1 MIWNQQRRKCCI
13 CLSPEQDIFTQVKA
27 ELDRTLPWNIH
38 SYVAQSPS
46 HVQLS
51 TTPWTAAHQVS
62 LSLTV
67 SRSLPRCHPTISSSV
82 ALFSF
87 CLQSFPAS
95 ESFLMSQ
102 LFASN
107 DQTIGGST
115 SASVLLVNI
124 QGWFLWGLTGW
135 ISLLLKGLLKVF
147 SNTTIL
153 KASTLWCST
162 FFMVQLLQPYVTTG
176 KTIALTVCS
185 FVDKVDVFAF

>member
-38 SYVAQSPS
+38 RYVAQSPS